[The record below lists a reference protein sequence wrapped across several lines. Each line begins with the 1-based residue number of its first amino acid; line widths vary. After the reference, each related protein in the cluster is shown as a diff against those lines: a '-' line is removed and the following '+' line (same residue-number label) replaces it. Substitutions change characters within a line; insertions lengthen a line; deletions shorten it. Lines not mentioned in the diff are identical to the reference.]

1 MGDDG
6 FLTDKLKKKNENGV
20 LKVEAGEDFSEME
33 LPELKLGEVLKSEMK
48 KKNLT
53 ISQLSKQCG
62 ISRTTIHNWIQGI
75 GPSANNIPSLMK
87 LCLYFEMSLEYLLF
101 SLELST
107 SFAKDKTSGPD
118 SKVYEGTFKDKG
130 ESYSVVIN
138 RLENL
143 EDNESEED

>member
-6 FLTDKLKKKNENGV
+6 FLTDKLKKKNENSV
-20 LKVEAGEDFSEME
+20 LKVESGEDFSEME

-101 SLELST
+101 SLEFST
-107 SFAKDKTSGPD
+107 SFVKDKTSGSD
-118 SKVYEGTFKDKG
+118 SKVYEGTFEDKG

>member
-6 FLTDKLKKKNENGV
+6 FLTDKLKKKNQNDDS
-20 LKVEAGEDFSEME
+20 KPEAGEDFSEMA

-101 SLELST
+101 SLEFST
-107 SFAKDKTSGPD
+107 SFSKERSSGSD
-118 SKVYEGTFKDKG
+118 W
-130 ESYSVVIN
+130 II
-138 RLENL
+138 
-143 EDNESEED
+143 

>member
-6 FLTDKLKKKNENGV
+6 ILTDKVKKKQETV
-20 LKVEAGEDFSEME
+20 LKVDEAESFNEMD
-33 LPELKLGEVLKSEMK
+33 LPELKLGEILKSEMK
-48 KKNLT
+48 KKSLT

-101 SLELST
+101 GVEFST
-107 SFAKDKTSGPD
+107 SFAKDKNGGSD
-118 SKVYEGTFKDKG
+118 SLVYEGSFEDKG
-130 ESYSVVIN
+130 ESYSVLIN
-138 RLENL
+138 RLDKNGK
-143 EDNESEED
+143 NEEGP

>member
-6 FLTDKLKKKNENGV
+6 FLTDKLKKKNENSV
-20 LKVEAGEDFSEME
+20 LKAEAGEDFSEMK

-101 SLELST
+101 SLEFST
-107 SFAKDKTSGPD
+107 SFAKDKTSISD
-118 SKVYEGTFKDKG
+118 SKVYEGTFEDKG

-143 EDNESEED
+143 EGNESEED

>member
-6 FLTDKLKKKNENGV
+6 FLTDKLKKKNENSV
-20 LKVEAGEDFSEME
+20 LKAEAGEDFSEMK

-101 SLELST
+101 SLEFST
-107 SFAKDKTSGPD
+107 SFVKDKTSGSD
-118 SKVYEGTFKDKG
+118 SKVYEGTFEDKG

-138 RLENL
+138 RVENL
-143 EDNESEED
+143 EDKKSEED

>member
-6 FLTDKLKKKNENGV
+6 FLTDKLKKKNENSA
-20 LKVEAGEDFSEME
+20 LKAEAGEDFSEMK

-101 SLELST
+101 SLEFST
-107 SFAKDKTSGPD
+107 SFAKDKTSGSD
-118 SKVYEGTFKDKG
+118 SKVYEGTFEDKG

-138 RLENL
+138 RVENL
-143 EDNESEED
+143 EDKKSEED

>member
-20 LKVEAGEDFSEME
+20 LKVEAGEDYSEME
-33 LPELKLGEVLKSEMK
+33 LPELKLGDVLKSEMK

-101 SLELST
+101 SLEFST
-107 SFAKDKTSGPD
+107 SFAKDKTSRSD
-118 SKVYEGTFKDKG
+118 SKVYEGTFEDKG

>member
-6 FLTDKLKKKNENGV
+6 FLTDKLKKKNENSV
-20 LKVEAGEDFSEME
+20 LKAEAGEGFSEME

-53 ISQLSKQCG
+53 ISQLSKHCG

-101 SLELST
+101 SLEFST
-107 SFAKDKTSGPD
+107 SFAKDKTSGSD
-118 SKVYEGTFKDKG
+118 SKVYEGTFEDKG

-143 EDNESEED
+143 EDKDSEED

>member
-6 FLTDKLKKKNENGV
+6 FLTDKLKKKNGNSV

-107 SFAKDKTSGPD
+107 SFAKDKTSDSD
-118 SKVYEGTFKDKG
+118 SKVYEGTFEDKG

-138 RLENL
+138 RLEHL
-143 EDNESEED
+143 EDKESEEG

>member
-6 FLTDKLKKKNENGV
+6 FLTDKLKKKNQNGGLKSEVGEN
-20 LKVEAGEDFSEME
+20 FSEMK

-101 SLELST
+101 SVEFST
-107 SFAKDKTSGPD
+107 SFAKEKNSGPD
-118 SKVYEGTFKDKG
+118 SKVYEGTFNDKG

-138 RLENL
+138 RLGYL
-143 EDNESEED
+143 EEKESGEG